1 LTIIADDSSGF
12 DNTRMDAL
20 PGVNNKE
27 RVKKL
32 REVLAHEITMMTKE
46 QRLGLQNAAEIRG
59 KVMCEGHVYE
69 KL

>member
-1 LTIIADDSSGF
+1 
-12 DNTRMDAL
+12 MDAL

-32 REVLAHEITMMTKE
+32 REVLTHEVTMMTKE

-59 KVMCEGHVYE
+59 KVMSDGQVYD